1 MQQPTDVPTAIAV
14 LVEFDYPKPK
24 LAAHLGVTL
33 RSVQR
38 WAAGR
43 HVPSKRNLTSLRA
56 LVGQLLMFES
66 ANRPSAAQRRRS
78 ARLEQAAEALLTE
91 RERQE
96 IAELAARAKVSVTA
110 QVDPFELVRDSQA
123 AESDAIDALFGRAA
137 A

>member
-1 MQQPTDVPTAIAV
+1 MQQPTDTPSALAV
-14 LVEFDYPKPK
+14 LAEFDYPKPK
-24 LAAHLGVTL
+24 LAAHLGVSL

-43 HVPSKRNLTSLRA
+43 HVPSKRNLTNLRA
-56 LVGQLLMFES
+56 LIGQLIMFES

-96 IAELAARAKVSVTA
+96 IAELAARAKSVTA